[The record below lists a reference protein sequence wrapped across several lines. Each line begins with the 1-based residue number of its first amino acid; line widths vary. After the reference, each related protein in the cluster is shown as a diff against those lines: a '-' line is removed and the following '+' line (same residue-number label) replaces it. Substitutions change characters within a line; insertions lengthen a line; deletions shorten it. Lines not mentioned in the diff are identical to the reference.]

1 MCKVVVYTKR
11 FCGYCTAAKQLLKK
25 RKIEYEEIDLTG
37 DQQGLS
43 ELVEKAEG
51 RRTVPQIF
59 IDDKP
64 IGGFTDLRD
73 LDKSGQLKDML
84 DS

>member
-1 MCKVVVYTKR
+1 MTKVVVYTKR
-11 FCGYCTAAKQLLKK
+11 ICGYCTVAKQLLKK
-25 RKIEYEEIDLTG
+25 RKIDYEEIDLTG
-37 DQQGLS
+37 DQQGLN

-51 RRTVPQIF
+51 RKTVPQIF
-59 IDDKP
+59 INDKP

-73 LDKSGQLKDML
+73 LDKSGQLKEIL